1 MLFLLLAGCVLFYLL
16 QHIIYR
22 IYWIAVLDVEVDF
35 ETRSAY
41 EGDISYLRE

>member
-22 IYWIAVLDVEVDF
+22 RYWNAGLDVAVDF
-35 ETRSAY
+35 ETRSAFFVY
-41 EGDISYLRE
+41 FSYFI